1 MSNWIGFGS
10 DSWVYGNDP
19 EHQSLSRMYI
29 YSFYWSTLTLTTIGE
44 TPWPVID
51 VEYIFV
57 VIDFLIGVLIF
68 ATIVGNV
75 GSMITNMNQ
84 TRSEFQHKMDG
95 VKKYMEFRKVNKS
108 LEKRVIKWFDY
119 LWRYKQS
126 IDEDQVLSYLPD
138 RLKAEIAIHVHLETL
153 KRIELFKDCEPGL
166 LVELVLKLR
175 LIVFSPGDFV
185 CRKGDIGREMYIVK
199 SGQLKVV
206 SENGSRVFAKLAEGS
221 VFGEISILNIAGNR
235 NGNRRTANIQSIG
248 YSDIFVLSKYDLWQ
262 ALTEYPGAKASLMER
277 GRVLLEKN
285 RLLDSELEKRQQRE
299 QEDIEDRIVRVE
311 SNVDTLQTRL
321 ARLMAEFSSAQMKLK
336 RRLSRMERHT
346 GASPY
351 QSPPS
356 MLGEDSL
363 LPPRRSKS
371 AVPSNRATR
380 IHGNNTGNHG
390 NNSGSHSNNTL
401 KPEPATTYTEVEVIK
416 PSYAYREGKLQ
427 TAKSAFTKFKKHSLS
442 RPESDA

>member
-1 MSNWIGFGS
+1 MFQVSNWIGFGS

-84 TRSEFQHKMDG
+84 TRSEFQHRMDG

-153 KRIELFKDCEPGL
+153 KRIELFKDCESGL

-199 SGQLKVV
+199 SGRLKVV
-206 SENGSRVFAKLAEGS
+206 SENGNIVFATLAEGS

-248 YSDIFVLSKYDLWQ
+248 YSDIFVLSKNDLWQ
-262 ALTEYPGAKASLMER
+262 TLTEYPGAKTSLMER
-277 GRVLLEKN
+277 GRILLQKN
-285 RLLDSELEKRQQRE
+285 RLLDAELEKKQQRE

-311 SNVDTLQTRL
+311 TNIDTLQTRL
-321 ARLMAEFSSAQMKLK
+321 ARLMAEFSSTQMKLK
-336 RRLSRMERHT
+336 RRLSRMEHHA
-346 GASPY
+346 GADPY
-351 QSPPS
+351 ESPPGMLGSDS
-356 MLGEDSL
+356 ML
-363 LPPRRSKS
+363 PPRSKS
-371 AVPSNRATR
+371 AVPSNWATGC
-380 IHGNNTGNHG
+380 HGNQASGNYG
-390 NNSGSHSNNTL
+390 NNTL
-401 KPEPATTYTEVEVIK
+401 KPEPTTTYTEVEVIK
-416 PSYAYREGKLQ
+416 PSLAYRENRMHA
-427 TAKSAFTKFKKHSLS
+427 AKSAFSKFKKQSPS
-442 RPESDA
+442 RPHSDV